1 MKKLVC
7 LVVMSLFV
15 NPLYADNVNC
25 TSEDIPKMMDPIKD
39 WDIIATNTA
48 IISTDEHFNGK
59 NLRYSVSAHP
69 NNTHNKIRIDAKTG
83 KITIIAESQDHF
95 DVIVKAKNAC
105 GSASATFNVII
116 DEEE

>member
-15 NPLYADNVNC
+15 NLLYADNVHC
-25 TSEDIPKMMDPIKD
+25 TSEDVPKIVDPIKD

-48 IISTDEHFNGK
+48 IISTNEHFSGK
-59 NLRYSVSAHP
+59 NLRYSVSVHP
-69 NNTHNKIRIDAKTG
+69 TNAHNKIHIDAKTG
-83 KITIIAESQDHF
+83 KITIIAESKDHF
-95 DVIVKAKNAC
+95 DVIVKAKNTC